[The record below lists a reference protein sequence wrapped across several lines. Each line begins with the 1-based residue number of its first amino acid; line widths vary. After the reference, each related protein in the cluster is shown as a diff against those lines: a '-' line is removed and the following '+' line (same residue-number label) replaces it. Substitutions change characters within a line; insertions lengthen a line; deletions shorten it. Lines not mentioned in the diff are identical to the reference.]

1 MKRTWNLAP
10 VLQIVQKIPENYC
23 PCLYLSIDQ
32 VWWLNE
38 LWFKRYSKMHLVSCT
53 NTHHDVTDFVDLG
66 IVKNTKTWISSER
79 NITFLRNKKILNLRL
94 RWHILRSYC
103 FVVQVT
109 FNSFFSKQ
117 CSSKNDSKRPA
128 QLHFPSDKHL
138 LTVKFV
144 NTH

>member
-1 MKRTWNLAP
+1 MFQRFLKIIALAYICQ
-10 VLQIVQKIPENYC
+10 LTKFGGLINCGSRDIVKNAS
-23 PCLYLSIDQ
+23 CLS
-32 VWWLNE
+32 
-38 LWFKRYSKMHLVSCT
+38 T
-53 NTHHDVTDFVDLG
+53 NTRHDVADFVGLG
-66 IVKNTKTWISSER
+66 IVKNTKTWISWER

-128 QLHFPSDKHL
+128 QLHFPIDKHL
-138 LTVKFV
+138 STVKFV